1 MNEVP
6 TSLLAGPF
14 VPLSMPED
22 LDAVWSWWRHQ
33 MPVTKRWIYFDHAAV
48 GPLSGPAA
56 EVVRNFASEA
66 AEHGDTPW
74 LSWSQRVHSLR
85 DTTAKL
91 LHCDRDE
98 VALIPNTTTGINV
111 IAEGFPWREGDNLV
125 LPEGE
130 FPSNLFPWQ
139 NQASRGVSLRVVPR
153 REGRVEVDDLMA
165 HVDERTR
172 MIALSWVGY
181 ASGFRVDL
189 PRLVAAA
196 HSKDVLVMVDAI
208 QGLGMYPLDWQT
220 CPVDFLAAD
229 GHKWLLSPEGAGV
242 AVIRRKHIPTLRA
255 TDVGWASVKNSHDY
269 QHPKFDLKDDAARFE
284 SGSANM
290 VGLMALA
297 ASMELF
303 VAVRERFGQD
313 CIANRVCDLAA
324 YAQETLQNAG
334 ASLLFG
340 PFGND
345 HASGIVTFD
354 VPGISPA
361 AFRKRGLENGIVVSC
376 RGGGIRA
383 SIHAYN
389 DHNDIDQLARLVSDR
404 D

>member
-1 MNEVP
+1 MIP
-6 TSLLAGPF
+6 THESPLAAPF
-14 VPLSMPED
+14 VPQALPGD
-22 LDAVWSWWRHQ
+22 VNDVWDWWRNQ
-33 MPVTKRWIYFDHAAV
+33 MPVTKHWAYFDHAAV

-56 EVVRNFASEA
+56 TVVRNFAIEA

-91 LHCDRDE
+91 LNCDRDE

-111 IAEGFPWREGDNLV
+111 IAEGFPWNEGDNLV
-125 LPEGE
+125 SPEGE

-139 NQASRGVSLRVVPR
+139 NQAHRGVSMRLVPR
-153 REGRVEVDDLMA
+153 RDGRVEVNDLMA
-165 HVDERTR
+165 QVDDRTR
-172 MIALSWVGY
+172 IIALSWVGY
-181 ASGFRVDL
+181 ASGFRIDL

-196 HSKDVLVMVDAI
+196 HAEGVLVMLDAI

-242 AVIRRKHIPTLRA
+242 AVIRREHIPTLRA

-269 QHPKFDLKDDAARFE
+269 QHPKLELKDEAARFE

-303 VAVRERFGQD
+303 VAVRQRFGPD
-313 CIANRVCDLAA
+313 CISKRVCDLAA
-324 YAQETLQNAG
+324 YAHNALKRAG
-334 ASLLFG
+334 ATALFG
-340 PFGND
+340 PFETD
-345 HASGIVTFD
+345 HASGIVTFE
-354 VPGISPA
+354 VAGMSPA
-361 AFRKRGLENGIVVSC
+361 TFRKRALDHGIVVSC
-376 RGGGIRA
+376 RGGGVRA

-389 DHNDIDQLARLVSDR
+389 NETDIDQLAQLVVDCK
-404 D
+404 